1 MQDLRHG
8 DKFNEDSIMKKITA
22 FIAVCIGLTACY
34 EDFIFDYDYS
44 AIYTMYQYDLRTFI
58 PEEEDL
64 QLSFSVAL
72 GGVIEN
78 ERDRKVHV
86 VLDNDLLV
94 SDLSKFDPTGE
105 TQFFTALDGLKG
117 NGKIGDISQSYVSNE
132 FNAAGIAS
140 LVALPSSYY
149 KLSSD
154 GNLVIEKGNHTA
166 KLRLTPTDEMFKDE
180 KLLKPY
186 YALAFRIDEADA
198 DKVLPEK
205 SFQIM
210 AVKVENTYYG
220 NWYHG
225 GKKVVVKDTDMSI
238 LSDQVYPFTLPQDDM
253 KVYTLKTEGIH
264 SVRTNKFSNATGELV
279 LKFQENGNVIVEDP
293 TGTRNIRPVNG
304 QPSRVNGA
312 KLLQDRKIFL
322 NYAWSNG
329 DGTSTYVTDTLY
341 FRNRMRDGMSE
352 WQDENPDHYTK

>member
-1 MQDLRHG
+1 
-8 DKFNEDSIMKKITA
+8 MKKITA
-22 FIAVCIGLTACY
+22 FIAVCLGLTACY

-72 GGVIEN
+72 AGVIEN
-78 ERDRKVHV
+78 ERDRKVQV
-86 VLDNDLLV
+86 VLDNDLLG
-94 SDLSKFDPTGE
+94 SDLSVFDPSGE
-105 TQFFTALDGLKG
+105 TPFFTALDGLKG
-117 NGKIGDISQSYVSNE
+117 NAKIGDISQAYVSNE
-132 FNAAGIAS
+132 FNAAGVTS
-140 LVALPSSYY
+140 LAALPGSYY
-149 KLSSD
+149 NLSSD
-154 GNLVIEKGNHTA
+154 GNLVIEKGSHTA
-166 KLRLTPTDEMFKDE
+166 KLSLTPTEDMFKDE

-186 YALAFRIDEADA
+186 YALAFRIVEADA

-225 GKKVVVKDTDMSI
+225 GKKRVVKDNDNSI
-238 LSDQVYPFTLPQDDM
+238 LSDDAYPFSLPQDDM
-253 KVYTLKTEGIH
+253 KLYTLKTEGIH
-264 SVRTNKFSNATGELV
+264 SVKTNKLSNAAGELL
-279 LKFQENGNVIVEDP
+279 LKFQENGEIIVEDP
-293 TGTRNIRPVNG
+293 TGVRNIRQVNG

-341 FRNRMRDGMSE
+341 FRNRVRDGMSE
-352 WQDENPDHYTK
+352 WQDENPDHYKE